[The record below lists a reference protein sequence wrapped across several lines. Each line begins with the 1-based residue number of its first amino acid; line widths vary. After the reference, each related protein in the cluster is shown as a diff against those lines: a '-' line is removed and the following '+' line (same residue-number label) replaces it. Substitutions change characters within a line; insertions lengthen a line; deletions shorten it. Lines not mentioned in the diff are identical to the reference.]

1 MAQIAKIPP
10 KPGQEEIYAKLQ
22 AWKAKLGLTA
32 WMLLLTANRNAK
44 GIASSKMKK
53 GTINDMNNSLQ
64 TKGFTLLQLLV
75 GIIIVNVI
83 GSFVYGRWFAKSPS
97 LKTQEPS
104 NQVVQP
110 AATNTSKKQHTQTI
124 GAIQLSKDQRQEEAA
139 SEEVYV
145 PDGVKVT
152 VKRSR
157 TIARTVNIQWE
168 ALGGMDVSV
177 GIKDTVDTSVRGE
190 IKRIKGE
197 NFQESETIEYKVELN
212 GEKSNRY
219 KLIWIDTW
227 RKGSV
232 ELREESTEAES
243 KIYFLPFEI
252 REKTELHVNEIHLN

>member
-1 MAQIAKIPP
+1 LAQIAKIPP

-64 TKGFTLLQLLV
+64 TKGFTLLELLV

-139 SEEVYV
+139 SEEVWLFGLCY
-145 PDGVKVT
+145 
-152 VKRSR
+152 
-157 TIARTVNIQWE
+157 A
-168 ALGGMDVSV
+168 MDRV
-177 GIKDTVDTSVRGE
+177 
-190 IKRIKGE
+190 
-197 NFQESETIEYKVELN
+197 YKVWNPYIERHLAIFVN
-212 GEKSNRY
+212 
-219 KLIWIDTW
+219 
-227 RKGSV
+227 
-232 ELREESTEAES
+232 
-243 KIYFLPFEI
+243 YF
-252 REKTELHVNEIHLN
+252 